1 MKYIFGGK
9 NEQIQDFFQKIIMA
23 VALFYIAI
31 GIINKDYITLGGA
44 IGIYVF
50 ELLIMN
56 WNDKNKSKQD
66 NKINKK

>member
-1 MKYIFGGK
+1 
-9 NEQIQDFFQKIIMA
+9 MA

-56 WNDKNKSKQD
+56 WNDKNKSKSKEE
-66 NKINKK
+66 NKITKK

>member
-1 MKYIFGGK
+1 MSKSRII
-9 NEQIQDFFQKIIMA
+9 IQRIIMV

-31 GIINKDYITLGGA
+31 GIIDKDYFTLCGA

-56 WNDKNKSKQD
+56 WNDKNKSKSKEE
-66 NKINKK
+66 NKITKK

>member
-1 MKYIFGGK
+1 MSKSRII
-9 NEQIQDFFQKIIMA
+9 IQRIIMV

-31 GIINKDYITLGGA
+31 GIIDKDYFTLGGA

-56 WNDKNKSKQD
+56 WNDKNKSKEE